1 LGSVGDEMTGGDRAG
16 KAGHSIHRRKHTA
29 PHSWHYSGCDFLFAG
44 VDGNGNKPSGERSD

>member
-1 LGSVGDEMTGGDRAG
+1 MTGGDRAG